1 MLKQGTKLVHKNN
14 GEKYHIGGVC
24 GEIYFL
30 VNSIGNATTS
40 FTEKEI
46 LETFTIV
53 EEKWE
58 PKYGDMYFFINDYG
72 NKSESCWSGDKR
84 DIFRRDYLGI
94 YQTKEEAQTA
104 RENMKKI
111 S

>member
-40 FTEKEI
+40 FTEKEL
-46 LETFTIV
+46 LETFTII
-53 EEKWE
+53 EEKWK
-58 PKYGDMYFFINDYG
+58 PKDGGRYWLVDT
-72 NKSESCWSGDKR
+72 SGKPVYSYWYEDEI
-84 DIFRRDYLGI
+84 DLFRRDYLGI